1 MRKQLIKMVVAVLC
15 LFGIMVVC
23 SFFLME
29 RYTEEKGAE
38 NELVL
43 LNEIEQLTTDAA
55 GSNPAWEEIELLKEQ
70 LQADTVVERR
80 AVFRRFAVF
89 YLCFVLACLLLGIG
103 YIYCK
108 ILRPFYKL
116 EKYADR
122 IAKGDF
128 DFSLKYERDNFF
140 GAFTWAFDHMR
151 KEIISARQKE
161 AQAVQEN
168 KTIIATLS
176 HDIKTPIASIR
187 AYAEGLEANLDADY
201 QQRERYLQV
210 IMKKCDEVSR
220 LVNDLVLH
228 SLSELERL
236 EMREEKV
243 NVRKVL
249 VSTLQD
255 LEYPYVSVREPVPD
269 AELWIDEKRLSQ
281 VLLNLLENAK
291 KYAPDTRVEV
301 WAVLMQ
307 ERYEIHVRD
316 YGKGIL
322 PEDMP
327 FVFQK
332 FYRGKN
338 VEDKPGSGLGLYI
351 VKYILNRMKG
361 DVVLHNHEDGL
372 EAVIW
377 LPLDNA
383 QGS

>member
-1 MRKQLIKMVVAVLC
+1 MVVAMLC
-15 LFGIMVVC
+15 LFCIIAVC
-23 SFFLME
+23 SFFLTE
-29 RYTEEKGAE
+29 RYVEEKGAE

-55 GSNPAWEEIELLKEQ
+55 GSNPAWEEIVLLKER
-70 LQADTVVERR
+70 LQADTMVEQQT
-80 AVFRRFAVF
+80 VFRRFAVF
-89 YLCFVLACLLLGIG
+89 YLCFVFVCLLLGIG
-103 YIYCK
+103 YIYYK

-161 AQAVQEN
+161 TQAVQEN

-201 QQRERYLQV
+201 QQREHYLQV

-249 VSTLQD
+249 AGTVQD
-255 LEYPYVSVREPVPD
+255 LRYPYVSVREPVPD
-269 AELWIDEKRLSQ
+269 AELWIDEKRLAQ

-291 KYAPDTRVEV
+291 KYAPDTKVEV
-301 WAVLMQ
+301 WAVPCAG
-307 ERYEIHVRD
+307 RYEIHVRD

-377 LPLDNA
+377 LPLDNT